1 MALLNFPLNPS
12 PGDTHVVGSITY
24 TWNGTAWL
32 KTNLGNINAGTVTAT
47 TVIIASGSS
56 TVQISSG
63 TIVINGSEV
72 LTTASIFNALDT
84 ILTPGT
90 DIELLS
96 NTTTNEITISNV
108 STLQTV
114 TDRGNTT
121 TNVVHFSNTSASTN
135 TVTGAVVIDGGVGIG
150 GDAWVYGRIN
160 SESLKIADSI
170 FDSTLVQ
177 INSTSTATIDT
188 YSITQFRS
196 AKYLIQV
203 DEGSG
208 PGAEFQVGEMILLV
222 DNTGTVHTVEYGMV
236 SSNGFMGEFAGGTV
250 GSTVNLYFTPYFP
263 TEKVIKV
270 LRTGMTV

>member
-1 MALLNFPLNPS
+1 
-12 PGDTHVVGSITY
+12 
-24 TWNGTAWL
+24 
-32 KTNLGNINAGTVTAT
+32 VTAT
-47 TVIIASGSS
+47 TVIIASGTS

-177 INSTSTATIDT
+177 INSTSTATIDS

-236 SSNGFMGEFAGGTV
+236 SSNGFMGEFAGGAV

>member
-32 KTNLGNINAGTVTAT
+32 KSNLGNINAGTVTAT
-47 TVIIASGSS
+47 TVVIASGSS
-56 TVQISSG
+56 TIQISSG
-63 TIVINGSEV
+63 TIVINGSDV
-72 LTTASIFNALDT
+72 LTTASIFNTLDT

-177 INSTSTATIDT
+177 INSTSTATIDS
-188 YSITQFRS
+188 YSINQFRS

-203 DEGSG
+203 DEGTG